1 MADLQV
7 ILDAV
12 KEMNDSHNQ
21 CICALKEE
29 MAIIQRGSRIHLSAE
44 MEVVNRR
51 ISELDTKVD
60 DLDIKVSTQNG
71 NVAALKAESIKRQEV
86 INDFRILEKN
96 LNGLKKRLKERWLL
110 LLLGGIFFVVIVI
123 LIYDIGGFPKM
134 FEWLIGK
141 IVK

>member
-7 ILDAV
+7 ILNAIED
-12 KEMNDSHNQ
+12 MNKSHHM
-21 CICALKEE
+21 CIDALKEE
-29 MAIIQRGSRIHLSAE
+29 IAIIQRGSKIHLSAE

-60 DLDIKVSTQNG
+60 SLDTKVSTQNG

-86 INDFRILEKN
+86 INDFRTLEKN

-134 FEWLIGK
+134 FEWLINK

>member
-1 MADLQV
+1 MPDLQV
-7 ILDAV
+7 ILNAV
-12 KEMNDSHNQ
+12 QEMNDSHNE
-21 CICALKEE
+21 CIRALKEE

-51 ISELDTKVD
+51 ITELDK
-60 DLDIKVSTQNG
+60 KVSIQNG
-71 NVAALKAESIKRQEV
+71 NVAALQAESLKRQEALD
-86 INDFRILEKN
+86 DFRKLERN
-96 LNGLKKRLKERWLL
+96 LSDLKKKLKERWLL
-110 LLLGGIFFVVIVI
+110 LLLSGVFFVVIVI